1 MGISYK
7 NELPHTLWAAGE
19 VTLKNDKMTQKEQ
32 LPVTEKSGAKRFFS
46 WFLLGADPIPLLAES
61 IERLTNAIGRR
72 MAKKNAQPV
81 SAAKEAL
88 CDTAEATEAF
98 AAEDVACVCA
108 DRSSDTPVTNAEEA
122 EAAEAAECAEETNG
136 AIAEDAKGED
146 EKAEAADGVLDAPEA
161 EDTEEED
168 DEEDGDEK
176 ELSFHGF
183 GSKGLRFV
191 DVMEEPE
198 LYRELKE
205 REARGEIALVTRYRR
220 TFESRV
226 ALSDDEIRKYYS
238 ALKNKL
244 LSYRGVKSRISRN
257 VETYNKGRINLAKLD
272 VKSKSLYLYL
282 GMDYEKVA
290 ALEDGK
296 YHVRDCS
303 QKKKYESVPTLFKIR
318 GPRKLKYA
326 MELLD
331 LLCNEELALEKNKKY
346 KMQDF
351 SKAPKNEQQLIEQG
365 ILRMLVAEIPAE
377 N

>member
-1 MGISYK
+1 M
-7 NELPHTLWAAGE
+7 
-19 VTLKNDKMTQKEQ
+19 KNDKMTQKEQ
-32 LPVTEKSGAKRFFS
+32 LPVIEKSGAKRFFS
-46 WFLLGADPIPLLAES
+46 WLLLGADPIPLLAES
-61 IERLTNAIGRR
+61 IERWTEAIGRR
-72 MAKKNAQPV
+72 IAKKNAQ
-81 SAAKEAL
+81 SAPTNEEAL
-88 CDTAEATEAF
+88 CDRSTCDLAEAVEAF
-98 AAEDVACVCA
+98 AAEELADACA
-108 DRSSDTPVTNAEEA
+108 DEAFDVPVTNADEAEQAEVAEEA
-122 EAAEAAECAEETNG
+122 ADANG
-136 AIAEDAKGED
+136 VLAEDAKE
-146 EKAEAADGVLDAPEA
+146 ADGEGEEPEDDVLDAPEA
-161 EDTEEED
+161 EDEED
-168 DEEDGDEK
+168 EDGEDEEK

-205 REARGEIALVTRYRR
+205 KEARGEITLVTRYRR

-282 GMDYEKVA
+282 GMDFEKVA
-290 ALEDGK
+290 SLEDGK

-303 QKKKYESVPTLFKIR
+303 QKKKYASVPTLFKIR
-318 GPRKLKYA
+318 GPRKMKYA

-331 LLCNEELALEKNKKY
+331 LLCNEEISLEKNKKY
-346 KMQDF
+346 KEIYHYHSSVQK
-351 SKAPKNEQQLIEQG
+351 SNNGAEKRTAYTPNKN
-365 ILRMLVAEIPAE
+365 
-377 N
+377 

>member
-1 MGISYK
+1 M
-7 NELPHTLWAAGE
+7 
-19 VTLKNDKMTQKEQ
+19 KNDKMTQKEQ

-72 MAKKNAQPV
+72 MAKKNAQSIPTT
-81 SAAKEAL
+81 EDAL
-88 CDTAEATEAF
+88 CDASACDLPEAVQAF
-98 AAEDVACVCA
+98 AAEDAADVCA

-122 EAAEAAECAEETNG
+122 EAAEAAECAEEANG

-146 EKAEAADGVLDAPEA
+146 EKAEAADGVLDTPEA

-290 ALEDGK
+290 ALEEGK

-351 SKAPKNEQQLIEQG
+351 SKAPKNEEQLIEQG
-365 ILRMLVAEIPAE
+365 VLRMLVAEIPAE
-377 N
+377 K